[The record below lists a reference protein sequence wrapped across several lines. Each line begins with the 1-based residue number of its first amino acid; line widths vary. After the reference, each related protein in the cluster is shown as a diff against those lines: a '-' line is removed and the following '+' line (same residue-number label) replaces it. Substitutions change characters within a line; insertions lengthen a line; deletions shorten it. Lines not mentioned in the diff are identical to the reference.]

1 MSKRKWI
8 FITAAIILILLVV
21 VLVGA
26 RSRGKASSTAGTL
39 DSDDAPYS
47 VRGTYTVGVQN
58 LTTGGETPLGLTLW
72 YPALSDDN
80 QGKGITYVYKVKM
93 GQPFGTIRMAS
104 FEGQALQDAPY
115 DLSMS
120 PYPLVILS
128 PGFSVGSTAYAWL
141 AEHLASYGFV
151 VLSPEHDEHLDT
163 ENELWQRAIT
173 RPQDILQVFDYVDRE
188 VGSNPDFAAL
198 VDPQLVAMAGH
209 SYGGYTALAAGGAQV
224 DTDSFKAFCETVQAS
239 GEPGAWLCDMLSP
252 HIADMAD
259 LAGLDDVPAGLWP
272 ATADPRVDAVV
283 SMAGDAFFFGQP
295 GLSVIDIP
303 VMAIGGT
310 ADEDSPYKWNTHPT
324 YEYLSSSKKVEI
336 TLNEAEHMIFTACCE
351 STPFYMKL
359 LSGEFCSDT
368 VWDRSTAH
376 ALVKHFTTA
385 FLLAELEQD
394 PQAAAAL
401 APEPVDFPDVSYQ
414 AQGY

>member
-1 MSKRKWI
+1 MSKRKRI
-8 FITAAIILILLVV
+8 FIITAI
-21 VLVGA
+21 VLVLLSVVFIMA
-26 RSRGKASSTAGTL
+26 VDRIMAPTTAGTL
-39 DSDDAPYS
+39 DPEDAPYN
-47 VRGTYTVGVQN
+47 VRGVYAVGVQN
-58 LTTGGETPLGLTLW
+58 LTTGGETPLELSMW

-80 QGKGITYVYKVKM
+80 GTKRITYAYTVKM
-93 GQPFGTIRMAS
+93 GQPFGTVRMAS
-104 FEGQALQDAPY
+104 FEGQAIQDAPY

-128 PGFSVGSTAYAWL
+128 PGFSIGSTAYAWL

-151 VLSPEHDEHLDT
+151 VLSPEHDEHLDP
-163 ENELWQRAIT
+163 ENELWQRAVT
-173 RPQDILQVFDYVDRE
+173 RPQDILRVFNYVDRE
-188 VGSNPDFAAL
+188 VESKTDFAQL
-198 VDPQLVAMAGH
+198 VDPQLVAVAGH

-224 DTDSFKAFCETVQAS
+224 DTDSFKAFCETVQAG

-252 HIADMAD
+252 QIADMAD
-259 LAGLDDVPAGLWP
+259 LTGLDDMPTGLWP
-272 ATADPRVDAVV
+272 ATADPRVDAII

-310 ADEDSPYKWNTHPT
+310 ADEDSPFKWNTHPT
-324 YEYLSSSKKVEI
+324 YEYVSSQKKVEI
-336 TLNEAEHMIFTACCE
+336 ALNEAEHMIFTARCE
-351 STPFYMKL
+351 SSPFYMKI
-359 LSGEFCSDT
+359 LSGELCADS

-385 FLLAELEQD
+385 FLLAELGQD

-401 APEPVDFPDVSYQ
+401 APQLVDFPEVGYQ